1 MKQFN
6 EIFEEV
12 GVITLQK
19 RKQYITST
27 LKKMNINITTLFDAI
42 IGSTLNRT
50 ELIKNGILDKDCK
63 LNDNVV
69 ACALSHY
76 NLIKKFYNG
85 NSKNLFV
92 FEDDIE
98 YSSNYLMK
106 LNNIDLPKDYDL
118 INFGHCWNTCYN
130 MIKVSG
136 NFSIVGNGVYKYTN
150 ALCTHSYSVSR
161 KGAKIILDNFF
172 PIKDPVDV
180 FIVSIKNDNFYTIYP
195 RIFKQ
200 KRDTNKDSLLFSSLN
215 NNDSCQEC
223 FDEIKGIN
231 IYLIIFYVL
240 VFYTL
245 IYI

>member
-27 LKKMNINITTLFDAI
+27 LKNMNINITTLFDAI

-50 ELIKNGILDKDCK
+50 ELIKNDIVDKDCK
-63 LNDNVV
+63 LNDNEIG
-69 ACALSHY
+69 CALSHY

-98 YSSNYLMK
+98 YSSDYLNK
-106 LNNIDLPKDYDL
+106 LNGLILPKDYDL

-136 NFSIVGNGVYKYTN
+136 NKNIGVYKYTN
-150 ALCTHSYSVSR
+150 ALCTHSYSLSH

-172 PIKDPVDV
+172 PIKNPFDV

-200 KRDTNKDSLLFSSLN
+200 KRDTNKESLLFSSLN

-223 FDEIKGIN
+223 FEEIN